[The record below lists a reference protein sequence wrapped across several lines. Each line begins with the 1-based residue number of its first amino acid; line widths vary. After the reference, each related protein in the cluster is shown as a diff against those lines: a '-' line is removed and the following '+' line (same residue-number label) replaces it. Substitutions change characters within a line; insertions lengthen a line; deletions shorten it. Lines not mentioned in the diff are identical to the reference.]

1 MTHQTE
7 EVTHTP
13 ADVAVPLDKIAGLKQ
28 NWRSDMTSG
37 FILFLI
43 ALPLSLGI
51 AMASGAPPMAGIIT
65 AIVGGIVV
73 SQINGSHVTINGPAA
88 GLIVVILA
96 SVERLG
102 GGSAGYHATLGAIV
116 ISGILL
122 FILGLCKAGT
132 LGKMFPAT
140 VVHGMLSAIGLT
152 IILKQLP
159 FVLGVTPPA
168 KEPLQLFAKIPEM
181 FMHLNPQV
189 ALIGFVSMA
198 ILIVHNLISN
208 KTIRRIPAPIVVV
221 GVAIALSSVF
231 GFDHEHTYQM
241 FGHTHTINP
250 AKLLVQIPCNPTE
263 SFCQPDWS
271 HISTWAFWLSV
282 ISITLIQGVETLLSC
297 AAVDRLDPYHRKS
310 DLSKDMS
317 AVGIGSAISGMLG
330 GLPMIAEI
338 VRSTANIANGA
349 KTRWSNFFHG
359 AFMLV
364 FVIVAGSMI
373 NHIPLAAL
381 AALLV
386 FTGYRL
392 ASPKVFRE
400 THEIGMEQTFLFAL
414 TIFVTLATDLLIGV
428 ASGIVAKVVLHVL
441 HGAPIN
447 RLFNADITVN
457 EIPDGKLVEV
467 NVKGAA
473 IFSNFLSM
481 KRALDKIPHGKDVRV
496 DMCDT
501 ILIDHSVMMHLSEY
515 GHDYAKSGGSFSLVG
530 LDNHSA
536 ASHHALAAR
545 RRGQASTSSL
555 AGAK

>member
-7 EVTHTP
+7 ELTHTA

-73 SQINGSHVTINGPAA
+73 SQISGSHVTINGPAA

-102 GGSAGYHATLGAIV
+102 GGSAGYHAALAAIV
-116 ISGILL
+116 ISGVIL

-159 FVLGVTPPA
+159 FVLGVAPPA
-168 KEPLQLFAKIPEM
+168 KEPLQLFVKIPEM
-181 FMHLNPQV
+181 LMHLNPQV
-189 ALIGFVSMA
+189 AVIGFVSLA
-198 ILIVHNLISN
+198 ILIVHNLIRN

-221 GVAIALSSVF
+221 CVAIALAGAF
-231 GFDHEHTYQM
+231 GFDHEHSYQM
-241 FGHTHTINP
+241 FGQTYSLNP
-250 AKLLVQIPCNPTE
+250 AKLLVQIPCNATE
-263 SFCQPDWS
+263 TFCQPDWS

-282 ISITLIQGVETLLSC
+282 ISITLIQGLETLLSC

-317 AVGIGSAISGMLG
+317 AVGIGSAIAGLLG

-349 KTRWSNFFHG
+349 QTRWSNFFHG
-359 AFMLV
+359 AFMLL
-364 FVIVAGSMI
+364 FVIVAVSMI

-392 ASPKVFRE
+392 ASPKVFKE
-400 THEIGMEQTFLFAL
+400 THAIGMEQTFLFAL

-428 ASGIVAKVVLHVL
+428 GAGICAKLLLHIL

-447 RLFNADITVN
+447 RLLKADITVN
-457 EIPDGKLVEV
+457 ELPDGKGVV
-467 NVKGAA
+467 VTIRGAA
-473 IFSNFLSM
+473 IFSNYLSI
-481 KRALDKIPHGKDVRV
+481 KRMLDHLPHERDVRV
-496 DMCDT
+496 DLRET
-501 ILIDHSVMMHLSEY
+501 VLVDHSVMMHLCEY
-515 GHDYAKSGGSFSLVG
+515 GHDYAKSGGSFVLVG

-536 ASHHALAAR
+536 ASHHALSAR
-545 RRGQASTSSL
+545 RRVQTSTSSL
-555 AGAK
+555 AGVK